1 MLKEILVINMTQK
14 DIKNLLL
21 FVEIIVL
28 IMLEILT
35 NIFVHYE
42 QALQ

>member
-1 MLKEILVINMTQK
+1 MTQK

-35 NIFVHYE
+35 KFFVHYE

>member
-1 MLKEILVINMTQK
+1 MTQK

-28 IMLEILT
+28 LLLEILT
-35 NIFVHYE
+35 NFFVHYE